1 MKPITTPIRVLL
13 IDDDLADRQLAR
25 LALDKADTGVFKI
38 EFATCLT
45 DAESQL
51 RSDEY
56 DVLLLDLGLPE
67 SCGMETLVKVRA
79 INTSIPIVVVTD
91 LSDEQ
96 TALDC
101 LHHGAQDYLLKSH
114 LALETLSRSVRYAIQ
129 RQQSHEQLSSANALL
144 EQRNTELARL
154 CETAQRFVDNVSHEF
169 RTPLTVITEY
179 VSLLQDGIV
188 GEVELDSEQ
197 KCFLG
202 ILADRADDLN
212 TMVDDMLDVSKLQAG
227 LLSTWRRNCRL
238 ADILRHLRP
247 ALESKAAIKDVQL
260 EFRIDA
266 DLPVIYCDGEKL
278 GRVLINLVVNAIKF
292 CGDPGCVRVSA
303 TEIPASGEVVIAVS
317 DNGPG
322 ISQENQKT
330 IFGRFRQ
337 LETPVHNAQKG
348 FGLGLSI
355 AKELVD
361 LNLGQMLLDSEM
373 GQGSTFSFTVP
384 VADPVEVARRYL
396 RRLEAAEVAE
406 SQLAILEVTI
416 PTELSA
422 AAAEEADAFLN
433 YALRPEDV
441 LFRCDTHRWLFL
453 VPLAGSE
460 VCQYI
465 SRVNKLLTDSNRN
478 RPGHPLPEVTTHAVG
493 EWWLTDQLSLLNCL
507 EHLLSERGVV
517 YA

>member
-1 MKPITTPIRVLL
+1 MKPINVLL

-25 LALDKADTGVFKI
+25 LALDKADAGMFKI
-38 EFATCLT
+38 EFATCLN

-51 RSDEY
+51 RSNEF

-67 SCGMETLVKVRA
+67 SCGMETLVSVRA
-79 INTSIPIVVVTD
+79 INASIPIVVLTD

-101 LHHGAQDYLLKSH
+101 LNQGAQDYLLKSH

-129 RQQSHEQLSSANALL
+129 RQQLHEQLTSTNALL

-179 VSLLQDGIV
+179 VSLLQEGIV
-188 GEVELDSEQ
+188 GEVELDAEQ
-197 KCFLG
+197 KRFLG

-212 TMVDDMLDVSKLQAG
+212 TMVDDMLDVSKLQVG
-227 LLSTWRRNCRL
+227 LLSTWRRNCHL
-238 ADILRHLRP
+238 TDILRHLRP
-247 ALESKAAIKDVQL
+247 ALESKAAIKNVQL
-260 EFRIDA
+260 EFQIDA
-266 DLPVIYCDGEKL
+266 GLPAIYCDGEKL

-292 CGDPGCVRVSA
+292 CGDPGSVRVSA
-303 TEIPASGEVVIAVS
+303 TENPAGGEVVIAIS

-322 ISQENQKT
+322 ISRENQEA
-330 IFGRFRQ
+330 IFGRFQQ
-337 LETPVHNAQKG
+337 LEARVRNAQKG

-361 LNLGQMLLDSEM
+361 LNLGKMALESEL

-384 VADPVEVARRYL
+384 VADPVEVTRRYL
-396 RRLEAAEVAE
+396 RRLATTAVAE
-406 SQLAILEVTI
+406 SELAILEVTI
-416 PTELSA
+416 PADLPA
-422 AAAEEADAFLN
+422 AAADEADAFLN
-433 YALRPEDV
+433 YALRPEDL
-441 LFRCDTHRWLFL
+441 LFRCQTHRWLFL
-453 VPLAGSE
+453 VPLVGLDVS
-460 VCQYI
+460 QYAT
-465 SRVNKLLTDSNRN
+465 RVNKMLADSNRN
-478 RPGHPLPEVTTHAVG
+478 RPGHLLPDLAMDDVG
-493 EWWLTDQLSLLNCL
+493 QWRLTDQPSLLGCL
-507 EHLLSERGVV
+507 EQLLSERGVV